1 MSLWAYNNTFPE
13 IGKPTHVFECVVGHS
28 ISGLRLNPLNLSQR
42 IEFIVDGGSALL
54 DDRLVE
60 LYSEEEY
67 RFFIKA
73 NARVIEEG
81 ALAPVGKK
89 ARDVDTFNA
98 IDDDEVERI
107 ALLQTTKELEEA
119 LAVFTSPVP
128 VWRVL
133 QRAEQLGRSKRF
145 IDVMKRKYEELS
157 V

>member
-13 IGKPTHVFECVVGHS
+13 VGDPKYVFECVVGHS

-54 DDRLVE
+54 DERLIE

-73 NARVIEEG
+73 NARAIEEG

-89 ARDVDTFNA
+89 SRDVDVVNS

-107 ALLQTTKELEEA
+107 ALLQTVKELEDA
-119 LAVFTSPVP
+119 LAVFTSPIP
-128 VWRVL
+128 VQRIL

-145 IDVMKRKYEELS
+145 IDVMKRKHEELN